1 MLPSAGAAAGRV
13 QGRAARP
20 RRRRRS
26 GGEGGE
32 GGAATEGS
40 DRASEEGSNMQ
51 SEATSAA
58 SDRTDATP
66 AGHIRCYAAP
76 ARAKHSSSSSTSSAT
91 TCNTGSSAF
100 PATPALEDSRNGTR
114 PACYPKTAACELRT
128 GSLFVLARSAAKLQP
143 LASLPGLPRSEA
155 RPFTPAP
162 IFAHHSAAPDSG
174 PTTTGVDG
182 SHHADFV

>member
-1 MLPSAGAAAGRV
+1 
-13 QGRAARP
+13 
-20 RRRRRS
+20 
-26 GGEGGE
+26 
-32 GGAATEGS
+32 
-40 DRASEEGSNMQ
+40 MQ

-66 AGHIRCYAAP
+66 AGHIRCCAARARAKHSSSSSTSSASDRTGATPAGHIRCYAAR

-91 TCNTGSSAF
+91 TCNTGNSAF
-100 PATPALEDSRNGTR
+100 PATPALEDPRNGTR
-114 PACYPKTAACELRT
+114 PACYPKTTACELRT
-128 GSLFVLARSAAKLQP
+128 GSLFALARSAAKSRP

-162 IFAHHSAAPDSG
+162 IFGHHSAAPDSG
-174 PTTTGVDG
+174 PTTIGVDG